1 MSPLPNPTS
10 PPGTALHGGAL
21 REASPGAQAAGS
33 GPAQPW
39 YRHPIT
45 WLVVA
50 LPLIAVVASF
60 ITLFVALANPDPV
73 VKPAGRVA
81 EERPA
86 VEGRNHA
93 ATGGFK
99 TERAAPGR

>member
-1 MSPLPNPTS
+1 MSPNPT
-10 PPGTALHGGAL
+10 
-21 REASPGAQAAGS
+21 
-33 GPAQPW
+33 QPW
-39 YRHPIT
+39 YRHRIT

-60 ITLFVALANPDPV
+60 ITLFVALRNPDPV
-73 VKPAGRVA
+73 IKVAKDAA

-93 ATGGFK
+93 ATGGK
-99 TERAAPGR
+99 QDGSAGR

>member
-1 MSPLPNPTS
+1 MRMNMTMTTKST
-10 PPGTALHGGAL
+10 TD
-21 REASPGAQAAGS
+21 QD
-33 GPAQPW
+33 QTVW
-39 YRHPIT
+39 YRLPIM

-60 ITLFVALANPDPV
+60 ITLFIAIANPDPV
-73 VKPAGRVA
+73 IKAAADAA

-93 ATGGFK
+93 ATGGLK
-99 TERAAPGR
+99 KEPVAPNR

>member
-1 MSPLPNPTS
+1 MSPNPT
-10 PPGTALHGGAL
+10 
-21 REASPGAQAAGS
+21 
-33 GPAQPW
+33 QPW
-39 YRHPIT
+39 YRHRIT

-60 ITLFVALANPDPV
+60 ITLFVALSNPDPV
-73 VKPAGRVA
+73 LKVTTEAA

-93 ATGGFK
+93 ATGGK
-99 TERAAPGR
+99 QDDSAGR